1 MFAAHLEGR
10 ESPPTPLSL
19 SLLSF
24 SSLLISLTQPF
35 HRLDLIDILL
45 EEGADPTV
53 VDSNQHSA
61 YKIAEFHNQERVM
74 ERFAD
79 DTPVARFGF

>member
-1 MFAAHLEGR
+1 
-10 ESPPTPLSL
+10 
-19 SLLSF
+19 
-24 SSLLISLTQPF
+24 
-35 HRLDLIDILL
+35 LDLIAILL

-53 VDSNQHSA
+53 VDSNHHSA
-61 YKIAEFHNQERVM
+61 FKIAEFHNQQEVM